1 MRNPSIILAV
11 AAMMVAS
18 SAKAQTPF
26 SDGQIRSA
34 LVGNTISGQESGG
47 YYVEFLRP
55 DGRIDGMGAD
65 GRYTGHWVI
74 SRGRMCMSYDE
85 EDGKA
90 TPWDCARVATRGDRV
105 IWVNQGEK
113 SYSALSRGNPRNL

>member
-11 AAMMVAS
+11 AVMTVAS
-18 SAKAQTPF
+18 SAKAQTVF
-26 SDGQIRSA
+26 SEDQIRSA
-34 LVGNTISGQESGG
+34 LVGNTISGQESGEP
-47 YYVEFLRP
+47 YVEFLRP
-55 DGRIDGMGAD
+55 DGRIDGMGSD

-90 TPWDCARVATRGDRV
+90 TPWDCARVVAQGDRV
-105 IWVNQGEK
+105 IWVDQGEK

>member
-11 AAMMVAS
+11 VAMTMAS
-18 SAKAQTPF
+18 SAKAQTAF
-26 SDGQIRSA
+26 SDDQIRSA
-34 LVGNTISGQESGG
+34 LVGNTISGQESGE

-90 TPWDCARVATRGDRV
+90 TPWDCARVATRGERV

>member
-11 AAMMVAS
+11 VAMTMAS
-18 SAKAQTPF
+18 SAKAQTAF
-26 SDGQIRSA
+26 SDDQIRSA
-34 LVGNTISGQESGG
+34 LVGNTISGQESGEP
-47 YYVEFLRP
+47 YVEFLRP

>member
-11 AAMMVAS
+11 VAMTMAS
-18 SAKAQTPF
+18 SAKAQTAF
-26 SDGQIRSA
+26 SDDQIRSA
-34 LVGNTISGQESGG
+34 LVGNTLSGQESGE

>member
-18 SAKAQTPF
+18 SAKAQTAF
-26 SDGQIRSA
+26 SDDQIRSA
-34 LVGNTISGQESGG
+34 LVGNTISGQESGKS
-47 YYVEFLRP
+47 YVEFLRP
-55 DGRIDGMGAD
+55 DGRIDGMGSD
-65 GRYTGHWVI
+65 GRYTGRWVI
-74 SRGRMCMSYDE
+74 SRGRMCMSYDDGE
-85 EDGKA
+85 GKA
-90 TPWDCARVATRGDRV
+90 TPWDCARVATRGDKV

>member
-11 AAMMVAS
+11 VAMTMAS
-18 SAKAQTPF
+18 SAKAQTAF
-26 SDGQIRSA
+26 SDDQIRSA
-34 LVGNTISGQESGG
+34 LVGNTISGQESGE

-113 SYSALSRGNPRNL
+113 SYSALTRGNPRNL

>member
-11 AAMMVAS
+11 VAMTMAS
-18 SAKAQTPF
+18 SAKAQTAF
-26 SDGQIRSA
+26 SDDQIRSA
-34 LVGNTISGQESGG
+34 LVGNTISGQESGE

-74 SRGRMCMSYDE
+74 SRGRMCMSYDDG
-85 EDGKA
+85 DGKA

>member
-1 MRNPSIILAV
+1 LAV
-11 AAMMVAS
+11 VAMTMAS
-18 SAKAQTPF
+18 SAKAQTAF
-26 SDGQIRSA
+26 SDDQIRSA
-34 LVGNTISGQESGG
+34 LVGNTISGQESGE

>member
-11 AAMMVAS
+11 VAMTMAS
-18 SAKAQTPF
+18 SAKAQSAF
-26 SDGQIRSA
+26 SDDQIRSA
-34 LVGNTISGQESGG
+34 LVGNTISGQESGE

-74 SRGRMCMSYDE
+74 SRGRMCMSYAE

>member
-11 AAMMVAS
+11 VAMTMAS
-18 SAKAQTPF
+18 SAKAQTAF
-26 SDGQIRSA
+26 SDDQIRSA
-34 LVGNTISGQESGG
+34 LVGNTISGQESGE

-90 TPWDCARVATRGDRV
+90 TPWDCARVATQGDKV
-105 IWVNQGEK
+105 IWVDQGEK

>member
-11 AAMMVAS
+11 VAMTMAS
-18 SAKAQTPF
+18 SAKAQTAF
-26 SDGQIRSA
+26 SDDQIRSA
-34 LVGNTISGQESGG
+34 LVGNTISGQESGEP
-47 YYVEFLRP
+47 YVEFLRP
-55 DGRIDGMGAD
+55 DGRIDGAGAD

-90 TPWDCARVATRGDRV
+90 TPWDCARVVTQGDRV
-105 IWVNQGEK
+105 IWVDQGEK

>member
-11 AAMMVAS
+11 VAMTMAS
-18 SAKAQTPF
+18 SAKAQTAF
-26 SDGQIRSA
+26 SDDQIRSA
-34 LVGNTISGQESGG
+34 LVGTTISGQESGE
-47 YYVEFLRP
+47 YVEFLRP

>member
-11 AAMMVAS
+11 VAMTMAS
-18 SAKAQTPF
+18 SAKAQTAF
-26 SDGQIRSA
+26 SDDQIRSA
-34 LVGNTISGQESGG
+34 LVGNTISGQESGD

-113 SYSALSRGNPRNL
+113 SYSALSRGNPKNL

>member
-11 AAMMVAS
+11 VAMTMAS
-18 SAKAQTPF
+18 SAKAQTAF
-26 SDGQIRSA
+26 SDDQIRSA
-34 LVGNTISGQESGG
+34 LVGNTISGQESGE

-65 GRYTGHWVI
+65 G

>member
-11 AAMMVAS
+11 VAMTMAS
-18 SAKAQTPF
+18 SAKAQTAF
-26 SDGQIRSA
+26 SDDQIRSA
-34 LVGNTISGQESGG
+34 LVGNTISGQESGE

-113 SYSALSRGNPRNL
+113 SYSALSRGNPKNL

>member
-11 AAMMVAS
+11 VAVTMAS
-18 SAKAQTPF
+18 SAKAQTAF
-26 SDGQIRSA
+26 SDDQIRSA
-34 LVGNTISGQESGG
+34 LVGNTISGQESGEP
-47 YYVEFLRP
+47 YVEFLRP

>member
-11 AAMMVAS
+11 VAMTMAS
-18 SAKAQTPF
+18 SAKAQTAF
-26 SDGQIRSA
+26 SDDQIRSA
-34 LVGNTISGQESGG
+34 LVGNTISGQESGEP
-47 YYVEFLRP
+47 YVEFLRP

-113 SYSALSRGNPRNL
+113 SYSALSRGNPKNL

>member
-11 AAMMVAS
+11 VAMTMAS
-18 SAKAQTPF
+18 SAKAQTAF
-26 SDGQIRSA
+26 SDDQIRSA
-34 LVGNTISGQESGG
+34 LVGNTISGQESGE

>member
-11 AAMMVAS
+11 VAMTMAS
-18 SAKAQTPF
+18 SAKAQTAF
-26 SDGQIRSA
+26 SDDQIRSA
-34 LVGNTISGQESGG
+34 LVGNTISGRESGE

-85 EDGKA
+85 ADGKA
-90 TPWDCARVATRGDRV
+90 TPWDCARVATQGDKV
-105 IWVNQGEK
+105 IWADQGEK
-113 SYSALSRGNPRNL
+113 SYSALTRGNPRNL

>member
-11 AAMMVAS
+11 VAMTMAS
-18 SAKAQTPF
+18 SAKAQTAF
-26 SDGQIRSA
+26 SDDQIRSA
-34 LVGNTISGQESGG
+34 LVGNTISGQESGD

-55 DGRIDGMGAD
+55 DGRIDGMGSD

-113 SYSALSRGNPRNL
+113 SYSALSRGNPKNL

>member
-11 AAMMVAS
+11 VAMTMAS
-18 SAKAQTPF
+18 SAKAQTAF
-26 SDGQIRSA
+26 SDDQIRSA
-34 LVGNTISGQESGG
+34 LVGNTISGRESGE

-113 SYSALSRGNPRNL
+113 SYSALSRGNPKNL

>member
-11 AAMMVAS
+11 VAMTMAS
-18 SAKAQTPF
+18 SAKAQTAF
-26 SDGQIRSA
+26 SDDQIRSA
-34 LVGNTISGQESGG
+34 LVGNTISGQESGD

-90 TPWDCARVATRGDRV
+90 TPWDCARVATRGDKV

-113 SYSALSRGNPRNL
+113 SYSALSRGNPKNL

>member
-11 AAMMVAS
+11 VAMTMAS
-18 SAKAQTPF
+18 SAKAQSAF
-26 SDGQIRSA
+26 SDDQIRSA
-34 LVGNTISGQESGG
+34 LVGNTISGQESGEP
-47 YYVEFLRP
+47 YVEFLRP

-90 TPWDCARVATRGDRV
+90 TPWDCARVATRGDKV

-113 SYSALSRGNPRNL
+113 SYSALSRGNPKNL

>member
-11 AAMMVAS
+11 VAMTMAS
-18 SAKAQTPF
+18 SAKAQTAF
-26 SDGQIRSA
+26 SDDQIRSA
-34 LVGNTISGQESGG
+34 LVGNTISGQESGE

-55 DGRIDGMGAD
+55 DGRIDGAGAD